1 MTKSYIH
8 TPAVHVLTRS
18 DLSDIE
24 LPPSEVIQLV
34 EDAYRAYADGRSRC
48 PTKLMM
54 PLPDASRDSV
64 SYSMLGYDGA
74 LEQLGFKTSYRQGN
88 DSAEKYYTT
97 ISLYDDATG
106 LPFAWMDC
114 QKVGA
119 SRTPATSAIIAR
131 HCASQSARSV
141 LMLGTGAQGINTL
154 PYLLSALPGLET
166 LRFHGTHPEGIAATY
181 AAFDRHFPS
190 RSLELVEDVQKAVA
204 EADIVIAASGRAA
217 HPKIQTGWM
226 KPGGLLISVA
236 SKGVE
241 AGALGQADYAIA
253 TNRGQMGVT
262 GSRLAGTDGEVRID
276 AELPDIVVG
285 RKAGRHSEQ
294 DRVFAFSSGMIITD
308 IPVAHALATRAI
320 AAGRGTRVELWK

>member
-1 MTKSYIH
+1 
-8 TPAVHVLTRS
+8 
-18 DLSDIE
+18 
-24 LPPSEVIQLV
+24 
-34 EDAYRAYADGRSRC
+34 
-48 PTKLMM
+48 
-54 PLPDASRDSV
+54 
-64 SYSMLGYDGA
+64 
-74 LEQLGFKTSYRQGN
+74 
-88 DSAEKYYTT
+88 
-97 ISLYDDATG
+97 
-106 LPFAWMDC
+106 
-114 QKVGA
+114 
-119 SRTPATSAIIAR
+119 
-131 HCASQSARSV
+131 
-141 LMLGTGAQGINTL
+141 MLGTGAQGINTL
-154 PYLLSALPGLET
+154 PFMLSALPELET

-294 DRVFAFSSGMIITD
+294 DRIFAFSSGMIITD